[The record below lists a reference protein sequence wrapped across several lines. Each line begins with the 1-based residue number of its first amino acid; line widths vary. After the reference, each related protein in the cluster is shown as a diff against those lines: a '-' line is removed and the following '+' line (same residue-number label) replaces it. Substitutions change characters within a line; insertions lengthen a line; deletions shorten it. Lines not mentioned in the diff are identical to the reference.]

1 MRRVRTVPRE
11 PAVSERETPDAILVA
26 LPSADVVWGHRTAP
40 DRAVLVSIPEP
51 ASGFRWLDEVRLIPS
66 AVADISIDDA
76 PFEVLAAPERIE
88 DSGIPTTLADV
99 ASRDVGD
106 LAALLASLDEHG
118 WRGEDWT
125 EQTTVVCSTCID
137 AQPDPSHRHDAE
149 RWYER
154 HTIAIAGQPTEVET
168 VLRLWLDE
176 APERRVLVDLDE
188 AL

>member
-1 MRRVRTVPRE
+1 M
-11 PAVSERETPDAILVA
+11 SERETPDAILVA

-66 AVADISIDDA
+66 AVADIRIDDA
-76 PFEVLAAPERIE
+76 SFEVLAAPERIE

-125 EQTTVVCSTCID
+125 EQTSVVCSACID

-154 HTIAIAGQPTEVET
+154 HTIAIAGQPAEVET
-168 VLRLWLDE
+168 VLRLWLEE

>member
-1 MRRVRTVPRE
+1 
-11 PAVSERETPDAILVA
+11 VSDGPTDGEAPDAILVA

-51 ASGFRWLDEVRLIPS
+51 ASGFRWLDEVRLIPT
-66 AVADISIDDA
+66 AVADIAIEDA

-88 DSGIPTTLADV
+88 DSGIPTTIADIGG
-99 ASRDVGD
+99 RDPSD
-106 LAALLASLDEHG
+106 LLALLAELDARG

-125 EQTTVVCSTCID
+125 EQATVACPSCVD
-137 AQPDPSHRHDAE
+137 EQPDASHRHDVE

-154 HTIAIAGQPTEVET
+154 HTVAIAGQPTEVET
-168 VLRLWLDE
+168 VLRLWVDE
-176 APERRVLVDLDE
+176 APGRRVLIDLDE